1 MSSATP
7 PLGVAD
13 DATFWPWF
21 SSPALA
27 AWPDRPR
34 TVVVLPLAGLAD
46 WGLGHPLD
54 AEETVLLHVL
64 AEASRRRPPDRRL
77 LVLPPLRFV
86 AGPAPG
92 CAFALDPPVA
102 HAQVAEVAGSVG
114 AAGFRRIVLLN
125 ASPWNEELCAVAAR
139 DLRVGRGL
147 HMFCINLGSIGLDF
161 HPVRS
166 RDRRR
171 VQTLVTAL
179 TGRSPEAPPPG
190 APPPP
195 RWGDETV
202 TPLAGPAVELEP
214 ARIDGAATLAAAADR
229 LAALLGEVG
238 ARDGLRADGRIDW
251 P

>member
-1 MSSATP
+1 MSPATP
-7 PLGVAD
+7 PLCVAH

-27 AWPDRPR
+27 AWPDRPQ
-34 TVVVLPLAGLAD
+34 TVVVVPLAGLAD

-64 AEASRRRPPDRRL
+64 AEASRRRPADRRL

-86 AGPAPG
+86 AGPDPG
-92 CAFALDPPVA
+92 CAFGVEPPVA
-102 HAQVAEVAGSVG
+102 HALIAEVVASVG
-114 AAGFRRIVLLN
+114 AAGFRRIVLFN
-125 ASPWNEELCAVAAR
+125 ASPWNEELCAAAAR

-147 HMFCINLGSIGLDF
+147 HLFCINLAALGLDF
-161 HPVRS
+161 HPLRS

-179 TGRSPEAPPPG
+179 TGRAPEAPPAGGTPH
-190 APPPP
+190 P
-195 RWGDETV
+195 RWGEEPV
-202 TPLAGPAVELEP
+202 TPLAGPAL
-214 ARIDGAATLAAAADR
+214 DLAAAAAEGPGLLAAAAGR
-229 LAALLGEVG
+229 LAALLGEIG
-238 ARDGLRADGRIDW
+238 GRAALRADGRIDW